1 MSTTFGIIIKD
12 GKELIDLPQPEDNI
26 VTIPE
31 DTEDTYYDV
40 EEVYFRSNSNG
51 GYWVNKLAQLLPKNT
66 KVYALDNTPQ
76 GVFTIEDLIRE

>member
-40 EEVYFRSNSNG
+40 VELYFRG
-51 GYWVNKLAQLLPKNT
+51 HRGYWLNKLAQFLPKNT